1 MYFEYFFSRV
11 NNMNGTTSSTNMLYR
26 KQLNQQQQQQNYQ
39 QLQQQQHND
48 GVNSSYGMSI
58 QLPASADGV
67 IRLPRGPDGS
77 TGFTVR
83 R

>member
-1 MYFEYFFSRV
+1 
-11 NNMNGTTSSTNMLYR
+11 MNGTLSNTNMLYR
-26 KQLNQQQQQQNYQ
+26 KQLNQQQQY
-39 QLQQQQHND
+39 QQQQYND
-48 GVNSSYGMSI
+48 GGSSSYGMSI

>member
-1 MYFEYFFSRV
+1 
-11 NNMNGTTSSTNMLYR
+11 MNGTTSNTNMLYR
-26 KQLNQQQQQQNYQ
+26 KQLNQQQQQQQ
-39 QLQQQQHND
+39 LQLQLQQQQHND
-48 GVNSSYGMSI
+48 GGSSSYGMMSI